1 MLFNSPLFLVFFI
14 SVFGLYF
21 GISKRFR
28 WLILLIAS
36 CFFYMAFIPA
46 YILILVAVIIIDF
59 FAGIEIEKSV
69 GKKKRFFLL
78 LSIFSN
84 IGILFVFKYF
94 NFFHANFDALAQLLH
109 WNYSLPTLSLLLPIG
124 LSFHTFQS
132 LSYIIEVYRGNQ
144 KAEKHFGIY
153 ALYVMFFPQLVA
165 GPIERPQNLL
175 PQFHNPKEFN
185 ASRAV
190 SGLRLMLFGFFK
202 KIVIADNAAILVNFV
217 YARPHESAGW
227 PLLLATFFFAWQIYG
242 DFSGYSDVARGA
254 ARIFGFELM
263 KNFDRP
269 YFSKSISEFW
279 RRWHISLSTWFK
291 DYVYIPLGGSRVGK
305 YKQYRNLFLTFLL
318 SGLWHGANWTFVV
331 WGSLNGLY
339 LVFSLITQNIRQRFH
354 DFFHADHFV
363 LFKGIFQTLC
373 TFGLICI
380 SWIFFR
386 AASLSESI
394 TILTHLGHRFTS
406 IFSLSYVRYELL
418 VEKTLGINKQTFTI
432 TLTSIFLLIGI
443 EYLIGQKKL
452 FPWFDRIPRAGKWG
466 LYYVGVFLILWCGYF
481 GNVPFIYFQF

>member
-14 SVFGLYF
+14 SVFGFYF
-21 GISKRFR
+21 GIPQRFR

-36 CFFYMAFIPA
+36 CFFYMAFIPV

-94 NFFHANFDALAQLLH
+94 NFFHANFDALAHLLH

-217 YARPHESAGW
+217 YARSHESAGW
-227 PLLLATFFFAWQIYG
+227 PLILATFFFAWQIYG

-254 ARIFGFELM
+254 ARVFGFELM

-279 RRWHISLSTWFK
+279 RRWHISLCTWF
-291 DYVYIPLGGSRVGK
+291 
-305 YKQYRNLFLTFLL
+305 
-318 SGLWHGANWTFVV
+318 
-331 WGSLNGLY
+331 
-339 LVFSLITQNIRQRFH
+339 
-354 DFFHADHFV
+354 
-363 LFKGIFQTLC
+363 
-373 TFGLICI
+373 
-380 SWIFFR
+380 
-386 AASLSESI
+386 
-394 TILTHLGHRFTS
+394 
-406 IFSLSYVRYELL
+406 
-418 VEKTLGINKQTFTI
+418 
-432 TLTSIFLLIGI
+432 
-443 EYLIGQKKL
+443 
-452 FPWFDRIPRAGKWG
+452 
-466 LYYVGVFLILWCGYF
+466 
-481 GNVPFIYFQF
+481 